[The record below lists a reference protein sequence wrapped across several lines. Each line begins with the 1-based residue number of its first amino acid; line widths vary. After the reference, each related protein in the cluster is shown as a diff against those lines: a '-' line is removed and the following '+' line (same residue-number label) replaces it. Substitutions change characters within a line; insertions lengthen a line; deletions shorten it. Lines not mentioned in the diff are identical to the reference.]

1 MTLVEEPDDREGR
14 AAEYVLGT
22 LDADERLQAQA
33 LMAADSQFAEMVRT
47 WERWLGELHALI
59 ASVEPPA
66 HTWDRIK
73 AALVAASA
81 VAAAPSRVE
90 RSPAP
95 TPSDRAV
102 MADLRRRMRWW
113 RGATAAITAFAAAFA
128 GVVVI
133 RELRPEILP
142 AQLRPKVRV
151 QVVEVTKTVE
161 VPVPSPRPAQ
171 YVAVLQRDA
180 ASPAFLLTF
189 DLDNRVLTV
198 RTVGAQRQQ
207 GKSYELWMISTNYPT
222 PRSLGVIGAEEFSVR
237 RQLATYDAVTI
248 NAATYAVSI
257 EPVGGSPTGV
267 PTGPVVYTGK
277 LIQTTPPG
285 FGGQSP

>member
-1 MTLVEEPDDREGR
+1 MTPDEEPDDREAK

-22 LDADERLQAQA
+22 LDAEEHRHVQA
-33 LMAADSQFAEMVRT
+33 LMAADSQFADSVRA
-47 WERWLGELHALI
+47 WERRLGELSALI
-59 ASVEPPA
+59 APVEPPPQ
-66 HTWDRIK
+66 TWDRIK
-73 AALVAASA
+73 AAVVASIP
-81 VAAAPSRVE
+81 AAEPVRVE
-90 RSPAP
+90 PAR
-95 TPSDRAV
+95 TAGDRAEI
-102 MADLRRRMRWW
+102 ADLRRRTRWW
-113 RGATAAITAFAAAFA
+113 RGATAALTAMAAAFA
-128 GVVVI
+128 GIVVV
-133 RELRPEILP
+133 RELAPEILP

-189 DLDNRVLTV
+189 DLDHRVLTV
-198 RTVGAQRQQ
+198 RTVGAEQQR
-207 GKSYELWMISTNYPT
+207 GKSYELWMIATNDPT
-222 PRSLGVIGAEEFSVR
+222 PRSLGVIGTEEFSVR

-248 NAATYAVSI
+248 NSATYAVSI
-257 EPVGGSPTGV
+257 EPVGGSPTGL

-285 FGGQSP
+285 FASQSP

>member
-1 MTLVEEPDDREGR
+1 MTPDEEPDDREAK

-22 LDADERLQAQA
+22 LDAEERRHVQA
-33 LMAADSQFAEMVRT
+33 LMAADSQFADLVRA
-47 WERWLGELHALI
+47 WERRLGELSALI
-59 ASVEPPA
+59 APVEPPPQ
-66 HTWDRIK
+66 TWDRIK
-73 AALVAASA
+73 AAVVASIP
-81 VAAAPSRVE
+81 AAEPVRVE
-90 RSPAP
+90 PAR
-95 TPSDRAV
+95 TAGDRAEI
-102 MADLRRRMRWW
+102 ADLRRRTRWW
-113 RGATAAITAFAAAFA
+113 RGATAALTAMAAAFA
-128 GVVVI
+128 GIVVV
-133 RELRPEILP
+133 RELAPEILP

-189 DLDNRVLTV
+189 DLDHRVLTV
-198 RTVGAQRQQ
+198 RTVGAEQQR
-207 GKSYELWMISTNYPT
+207 GKSYELWMIATNDPT
-222 PRSLGVIGAEEFSVR
+222 PRSLGVIGTEEFSVR

-248 NAATYAVSI
+248 NSATYAVSI
-257 EPVGGSPTGV
+257 EPVGGSPTGL

-285 FGGQSP
+285 FASQSP